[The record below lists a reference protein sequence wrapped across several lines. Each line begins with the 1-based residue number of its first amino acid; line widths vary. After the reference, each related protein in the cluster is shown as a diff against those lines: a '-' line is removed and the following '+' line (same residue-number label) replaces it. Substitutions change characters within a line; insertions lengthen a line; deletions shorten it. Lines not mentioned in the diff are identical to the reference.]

1 MGPPARAPGATRQG
15 IALAL
20 AAAGLFGLSV
30 PCSKLLLGEMSPV
43 LVAGLLY
50 CGAGAGMSAV
60 TVLASRRGSE
70 GRLGRKDIPWLAGA
84 VLTGGVAGPVLLMW
98 GLAST
103 PASSTALL
111 LNLEGVFTAA
121 LAWFVFRENFD
132 WRIALG
138 MVLIIAGGIVLAR
151 PPGGGFALPAG
162 ALAVAGAALCW
173 AIDNNL
179 TQKVS
184 GADPLRIAAIKGVVA
199 GIVNVVLA
207 LGLGA
212 RMPSAGLS
220 AGALIVGLLGYGI
233 SLSLFVA
240 ALRHLG
246 TARTAAY
253 FSAAPFIGAVAA
265 LVMLDEPLRPELSAA
280 ALLMGLGIRLH
291 LTERHDHVHEHG
303 ALAHDHRHRH
313 DEHHEHPHGPD
324 DPPGDPHAH
333 PHVHARVIH
342 GHPHYPDI
350 HHRDHPHRAR
360 RPESPGRMMSA
371 R

>member
-1 MGPPARAPGATRQG
+1 MTGAAVRAPGVMPQG

-50 CGAGAGMSAV
+50 CGAGAGLSAV
-60 TVLASRRGSE
+60 ALIARRRGNE

-98 GLAST
+98 GLEST
-103 PASSTALL
+103 PAASTALI
-111 LNLEGVFTAA
+111 LNLEGDFTAA
-121 LAWFVFRENFD
+121 IAWFVFRENLD
-132 WRIALG
+132 RRIALG
-138 MVLIIAGGIVLAR
+138 MAFILCGGIVLAWS
-151 PPGGGFALPAG
+151 PGGGSALPAG
-162 ALAVAGAALCW
+162 ALAVAGACLCW

-199 GIVNVVLA
+199 GSVNVALA
-207 LGLGA
+207 LSLGA
-212 RMPSAGLS
+212 RIPSAGLA
-220 AGALIVGLLGYGI
+220 AGALVVGLFGYGI
-233 SLSLFVA
+233 SLGLFVA

-246 TARTAAY
+246 TARAAAY
-253 FSAAPFIGAVAA
+253 FSTAPFVGAVAA
-265 LVMLDEPLRPELSAA
+265 LVMLDEPLRPELMAA
-280 ALLMGLGIRLH
+280 ALLMGLGIWLH

-303 ALAHDHRHRH
+303 ALAHDHRHGH
-313 DEHHEHPHGPD
+313 DEHHEHPHGEG
-324 DPPGDPHAH
+324 DPPGDLHAH
-333 PHVHARVIH
+333 AHVHARLIH

-350 HHRDHPHRAR
+350 HHRRHPH
-360 RPESPGRMMSA
+360 
-371 R
+371 